1 MTSAATAFDLP
12 SLADLGFTAVLNF
25 EDEAVERSTASA
37 VPVDA
42 WWGAAWLSAQVM
54 MHGMGDFGQNPMG
67 MVPLRKLIASTAN
80 AYVTSVELCSEES
93 KLSGCDSEDQ
103 KNGFFMT
110 MDKFLRFIYVYII
123 YMRLSCSVLV
133 LGFSLEACVTRT
145 IKDATQ

>member
-1 MTSAATAFDLP
+1 
-12 SLADLGFTAVLNF
+12 
-25 EDEAVERSTASA
+25 
-37 VPVDA
+37 
-42 WWGAAWLSAQVM
+42 M

-110 MDKFLRFIYVYII
+110 MDKLR
-123 YMRLSCSVLV
+123 
-133 LGFSLEACVTRT
+133 GFSFTCLAT
-145 IKDATQ
+145 IFDQRRNSTSIII